1 MFIEDTN
8 NITSLD
14 TKVDIKIDVG
24 KTYLYNDK
32 EVEFYMKDLGKKI
45 FTEIDRYGDEA
56 KFAKYLYVSL
66 EGLETTIGNKNY
78 KWSAKDNLVV
88 SGGND
93 DNIDKFNSLDFEDR
107 LNFKKELQKSFIE
120 EFENAV
126 KNQTE
131 QLNLNDFFNE
141 IVTKKMTEF
150 SQDKQNTDSEENTQ
164 NNKEENTQDNK
175 EKVDFY
181 YVFDENTIV
190 YNPKDGEK
198 EQINISDD
206 TFEKADYRLISKED
220 KINDLLELLQGNVF
234 DRPSTEIIRLD
245 LEDLFSLDDNTMLLS
260 SLSTN
265 EFIPLETDKN
275 GNLTQER
282 NPNAF
287 NVLEDIRKY
296 ETEKQNVSLEDNL
309 ENIKNLSNDFNNI
322 FTNSDDDKPTQE
334 NKNSSVRK
342 QK

>member
-14 TKVDIKIDVG
+14 TKVDIKIDVT
-24 KTYLYNDK
+24 KTYFYDDR
-32 EVEFYMKDLGKKI
+32 EVKFARDIGKKV
-45 FTEIDRYGDEA
+45 FTEIDRNENEA
-56 KFAKYLYVSL
+56 KFAKNLTISL
-66 EGLETTIGNKNY
+66 EGLETTIDNKNY
-78 KWSAKDNLVV
+78 KWSYKDNLVV
-88 SGGND
+88 NIGND
-93 DNIDKFNSLDFEDR
+93 DNIDKFISLDFENK
-107 LNFKKELQKSFIE
+107 LNLKKEIQKSFIE
-120 EFENAV
+120 EFEKAV
-126 KNQTE
+126 TSQTE
-131 QLNLNDFFNE
+131 QLNLYDFFDE

-164 NNKEENTQDNK
+164 NSKEENTQDNK

-181 YVFDENTIV
+181 YVLDENTIV
-190 YNPKDGEK
+190 YNPKEGEEEEIK
-198 EQINISDD
+198 VNED
-206 TFEKADYRLISKED
+206 TFEEADYYLISKED
-220 KINDLLELLQGNVF
+220 KIDELFELLQNNTF
-234 DRPSTEIIRLD
+234 DRPNLEILKSD
-245 LEDLFSLDDNTMLLS
+245 LENLYSLDDNTMLLS

-265 EFIPLETDKN
+265 YFIPLETDKN

-296 ETEKQNVSLEDNL
+296 ENEKQNVSLEDNL

-322 FTNSDDDKPTQE
+322 FSNSDDDKTTQE

>member
-14 TKVDIKIDVG
+14 TKVDIKIDVT
-24 KTYLYNDK
+24 KTYLYDDR
-32 EVEFYMKDLGKKI
+32 EVKFSRDIGKKV
-45 FTEIDRYGDEA
+45 FTEIDRNENEA
-56 KFAKYLYVSL
+56 KFAKNLTISL
-66 EGLETTIGNKNY
+66 EGLETTIDNKNY
-78 KWSAKDNLVV
+78 KWSYKDNLVV
-88 SGGND
+88 NIVND
-93 DNIDKFNSLDFEDR
+93 DNIDKFISLDFENK
-107 LNFKKELQKSFIE
+107 LNLKKEIQKSFIE
-120 EFENAV
+120 EFEKAV
-126 KNQTE
+126 TSQTE
-131 QLNLNDFFNE
+131 QLNLYDFFDE

-164 NNKEENTQDNK
+164 NSKEENTQDNK

-181 YVFDENTIV
+181 YVFDENTIS
-190 YNPKDGEK
+190 YYSK
-198 EQINISDD
+198 EGVEEELELNED
-206 TFEKADYRLISKED
+206 TFEEADYYLISKED
-220 KINDLLELLQGNVF
+220 KIDELFELLQNNTF
-234 DRPSTEIIRLD
+234 DRPNLEVLKSD
-245 LEDLFSLDDNTMLLS
+245 LEDLYRLDDDTMLLS

-265 EFIPLETDKN
+265 EFIPLEETKDGKI
-275 GNLTQER
+275 TKEH

-287 NVLEDIRKY
+287 NVLEDMRKY
-296 ETEKQNVSLEDNL
+296 ENEKQNVSLEDNL

>member
-1 MFIEDTN
+1 MFIEDTD

-14 TKVDIKIDVG
+14 TKVNIKIDVG

-66 EGLETTIGNKNY
+66 DGLETTIGNKNY

-141 IVTKKMTEF
+141 IVTKKITEL
-150 SQDKQNTDSEENTQ
+150 SQNKQNTDSEENTQ

-181 YVFDENTIV
+181 YVFDENTIS
-190 YNPKDGEK
+190 YYSK
-198 EQINISDD
+198 EGVEEELEVNDD
-206 TFEKADYRLISKED
+206 TFEEADYYLISKED
-220 KINDLLELLQGNVF
+220 KIDELFELLQNNTFDRPNLELLK
-234 DRPSTEIIRLD
+234 SD
-245 LEDLFSLDDNTMLLS
+245 LEDLYSLDDNTMLLS

-265 EFIPLETDKN
+265 EFIPLEETKDGKI
-275 GNLTQER
+275 TKEH

-287 NVLEDIRKY
+287 NALEDMRKY
-296 ETEKQNVSLEDNL
+296 ENEKQNVSLEDNL

-322 FTNSDDDKPTQE
+322 FSNSDDDKLTQD
-334 NKNSSVRK
+334 NKNSSVKK
-342 QK
+342 QR